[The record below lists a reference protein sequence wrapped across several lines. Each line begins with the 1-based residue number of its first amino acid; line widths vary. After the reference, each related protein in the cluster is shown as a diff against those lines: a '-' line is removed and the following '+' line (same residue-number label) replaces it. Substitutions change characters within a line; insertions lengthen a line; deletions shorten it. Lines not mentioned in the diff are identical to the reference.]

1 MKSETERFA
10 ENVNVLVATP
20 GRLLDHLINTKSF
33 NTKSLANLIID
44 EADLILQQGFE
55 EQMTQILKILPTSRQ
70 TFLYSAT

>member
-33 NTKSLANLIID
+33 NTKSLANLVID

-55 EQMTQILKILPTSRQ
+55 EQMTQILKILPTAR
-70 TFLYSAT
+70 